1 MFKSLSKYNILKSKK
16 IPTIIIILLIA
27 LMLLII
33 CWMFFLTSMNTLRS
47 IISKEG
53 FDPSTPPPTIENIKI
68 SIKDDTQ
75 PNKQVDPEAFGKY
88 YLTTESNTGKSNI
101 ITMGEEPTTMKIDFN
116 SSSNTNLLIYPIK
129 MQHTDK
135 HKANIFPPNFTMNI
149 SFPDLS
155 KNYTTRYTDVSGDDI
170 RNYIKEYISPNGDI
184 SGNFINVLLAMPN
197 IPSPIYENKTANPD
211 IGNVENPSTN
221 NYKIVVTDKGNIVNG
236 ISISLKPPK

>member
-33 CWMFFLTSMNTLRS
+33 FWMFFLTSMNTLRS
-47 IISKEG
+47 ILSKEG
-53 FDPSTPPPTIENIKI
+53 FDPKNPPPTIETIKI

-75 PNKQVDPEAFGKY
+75 PNKQVDPEAFGKF
-88 YLTTESNTGKSNI
+88 YLTTETNTGKTNI
-101 ITMGEEPTTMKIDFN
+101 ITMGEEVSTFKIEFD
-116 SSSNTNLLIYPIK
+116 STSNTNLLIYPIK
-129 MQHTDK
+129 MQHSDK

-155 KNYTTRYTDVSGDDI
+155 KNYTTRYTDPSDNEF

-184 SGNFINVLLAMPN
+184 RGNFINVLLSVPN
-197 IPSPIYENKTANPD
+197 IQSPIYENKTANPD
-211 IGNVENPSTN
+211 IGYVDNPSTN
-221 NYKIVVTDKGNIVNG
+221 NYRLIVTDKGNIVNG